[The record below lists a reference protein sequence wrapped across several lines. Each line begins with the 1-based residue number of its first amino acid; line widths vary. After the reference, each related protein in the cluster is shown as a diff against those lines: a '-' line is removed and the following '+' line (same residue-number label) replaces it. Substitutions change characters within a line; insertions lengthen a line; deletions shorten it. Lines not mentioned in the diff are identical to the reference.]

1 VDTPFLIPRLT
12 QPECELADTGAA
24 ACTGREPRADGA
36 TEAEDAAPRLVIR
49 GESLGDPS
57 PMSGGES
64 YRLVAGSGGRAHLI
78 ATPLPKSDGNP
89 YAALTDWLNLTFP
102 FPLGRAALVDFLG
115 ELGAYLGRY
124 LGGLEDRRRGL
135 HGYRESFAFQHGGA
149 MLAFGGQRGT
159 AFLSLPGDAC
169 KLVPDW
175 PIATEWFRDV
185 LKAKITR
192 WDGAVD
198 DFEGSHPVDWAVAQ
212 YLHHKGFNA
221 GGNRPSCDQAG
232 NWIEPDGSGR
242 TFYVGKRDN
251 GKLMRIYEK
260 GKQLGDKNSPWVRWE
275 LEIHAT
281 DRVIPFDVL
290 LEPGKYVAGAYPCTG
305 WIQDEQCRVRTIQK
319 TGEASYAHLT
329 HFAAQA
335 YGQLLGV
342 MLEVEGSPE
351 KVLEKIARPG
361 LPRRLRLP
369 IPPEAREAEG
379 AHPDA
384 P

>member
-1 VDTPFLIPRLT
+1 MDTLFSSSSTT
-12 QPECELADTGAA
+12 QRTCPSDDSGAPPGAA
-24 ACTGREPRADGA
+24 RSERPGGADGA
-36 TEAEDAAPRLVIR
+36 AEATPRLVIR
-49 GESLGDPS
+49 GESSGTPS
-57 PMSGGES
+57 PEHQGES
-64 YRLVAGSGGRAHLI
+64 YRRVMRGNCMGRVI
-78 ATPLPKSDGNP
+78 ATPLPKPDGNP

-102 FPLGRAALVDFLG
+102 FPLGRTGLPEFLVDLRACLG
-115 ELGAYLGRY
+115 PY

-135 HGYRESFAFQHGGA
+135 HGYRESFAFTHGGA

-175 PIATEWFRDV
+175 PVATEWFRDV
-185 LKAKITR
+185 LMARITR

-198 DFEGSHPVDWAVAQ
+198 DFEGSHPVDWAVEQ
-212 YLHHKGFNA
+212 YLHHKGFNS

-232 NWIEPDGSGR
+232 NRIEPDGSGR
-242 TFYVGKRDN
+242 TFYVGQRDN
-251 GKLMRIYEK
+251 GKLIRIYEK
-260 GKQLGDKNSPWVRWE
+260 GMQLGEKWSPWVRWE
-275 LEIHAT
+275 LELHAQ

-329 HFAAQA
+329 HYLQQG
-335 YGQLLGV
+335 YGQLLSV
-342 MLEVEGSPE
+342 MLEVEGSPD
-351 KVLEKIARPG
+351 KVLKKITRPG
-361 LPRRLRLP
+361 LPKRLRLP
-369 IPPEAREAEG
+369 IPPETREDG
-379 AHPDA
+379 RAHPDT